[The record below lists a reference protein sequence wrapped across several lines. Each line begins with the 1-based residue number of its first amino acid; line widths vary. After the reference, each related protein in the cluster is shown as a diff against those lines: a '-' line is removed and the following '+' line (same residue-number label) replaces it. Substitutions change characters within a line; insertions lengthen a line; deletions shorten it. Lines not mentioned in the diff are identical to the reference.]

1 MDDRGSSHRERSGDP
16 ESQAADSR
24 TGEVSVS
31 PAETTTAET
40 SEVDSPTAVSPTEAT
55 ADSRM
60 LTDFVWVLGSGLIFG
75 TVLAG
80 PAWWL
85 AGEAGLMGLAGS
97 AVLCL
102 IPGCLAVLLRRVIA
116 DSGTFFLAANGLR
129 LAFVLPGAL
138 VGRLFVDGDGL
149 KEFFVWL
156 ILFYLFT
163 LAVETALAY
172 RRDVSSG
179 RP

>member
-1 MDDRGSSHRERSGDP
+1 MSL
-16 ESQAADSR
+16 
-24 TGEVSVS
+24 S
-31 PAETTTAET
+31 PADTTQTEA
-40 SEVDSPTAVSPTEAT
+40 SAADSPTAVSPAEAT
-55 ADSRM
+55 ADSRI
-60 LTDFVWVLGSGLIFG
+60 LTDFAWVLGTGLIFG
-75 TVLAG
+75 AVLAG

-116 DSGTFFLAANGLR
+116 DSGTLFLAANGLR

-163 LAVETALAY
+163 LAVETALAF